1 MGQAENQITGRQI
14 RAARGLL
21 LMSLEDLAAAVEISV
36 QSLSRIETGQAIP
49 RRRTLD
55 AIRSALEQRGI
66 VFSNGDMPCVC
77 FDQSKA
83 TIPTLA

>member
-1 MGQAENQITGRQI
+1 MSQEKSQITGRQI

-55 AIRSALEQRGI
+55 AIRTALEQRGI
-66 VFSNGDMPCVC
+66 VFSNGDRPCVC
-77 FDQSKA
+77 FDSTRA
-83 TIPTLA
+83 MIPS

>member
-1 MGQAENQITGRQI
+1 VSQEKNQITGRQI

-55 AIRSALEQRGI
+55 ALRTALENRGI
-66 VFSNGDMPCVC
+66 VFSTGDKPCVC
-77 FDQSKA
+77 LDTDRA
-83 TIPTLA
+83 IIPT

>member
-1 MGQAENQITGRQI
+1 MGQEENQITGRQI

-49 RRRTLD
+49 RRRTLE

-66 VFSNGDMPCVC
+66 VFSNGDKPCVC
-77 FDQSKA
+77 LDQDKA
-83 TIPTLA
+83 IIPMT

>member
-1 MGQAENQITGRQI
+1 MSQEKSQITGRQI

-36 QSLSRIETGQAIP
+36 QSLSRIETGQAVP

-55 AIRSALEQRGI
+55 AIRTALELRGI
-66 VFSNGDMPCVC
+66 VFGNDERLCVC
-77 FDQSKA
+77 LDRTKAIIQS
-83 TIPTLA
+83 